1 MSRGGGSRLSWPA
14 NSQLIGEK
22 KLIGAHTREKEGEL
36 TIAQIPA
43 LQGFYAPGSWGKAGN
58 VYVQ

>member
-1 MSRGGGSRLSWPA
+1 MSWPA